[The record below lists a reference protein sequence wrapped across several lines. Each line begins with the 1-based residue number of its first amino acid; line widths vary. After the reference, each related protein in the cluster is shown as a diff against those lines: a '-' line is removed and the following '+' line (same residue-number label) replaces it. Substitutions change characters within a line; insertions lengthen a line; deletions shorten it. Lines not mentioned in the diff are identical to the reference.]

1 MKKILIPVFLII
13 LSVNLFS
20 YESGWNISGS
30 IKNQKLKIPGLA
42 EICVNYKINTFY
54 TFHRDSLIRI
64 WDLSSGKLIDSISI
78 NCTPK
83 YFSFSRDANTAI
95 YFYKDNLYIM
105 DLSAKKLIINNFFV
119 DNTSNLSE
127 VNYLVDYNKDL
138 NLLYYALNYTIFKY
152 GEYNINYTLGKFAI
166 YNIKQDSLIL
176 IKNLSNVQTY
186 GFDYSSSE
194 IYYTYFYYE
203 LGIKS
208 SGEPSSYSNK
218 EYGINKYSVI
228 NDSIYKIGSREIK
241 NDFQNYSDFFGK
253 LYLDT
258 INNYFLVGTYNFFYE
273 NGYKFFYKYNKQND
287 SGEGIIGSYSS
298 SYNFDYNSSLLC
310 FAVDN
315 KIYRI
320 NSLNLNFLDTLFFPS
335 KIEKFISFSLNSIMA
350 FNHLGEIILFDN
362 ITNIH
367 ESLQNNR
374 KILINPNPSSSYID
388 IYLDKTNNSIKSMNS
403 EGYEIKIYNTYGEC
417 VKTVGAN
424 NYLPLQ
430 RIDISF
436 LPAGIYFIQ
445 IGNYTGKFA
454 VVR

>member
-1 MKKILIPVFLII
+1 MNKLGYHAFAECIVDFYWTLRFAQNDVIEVYFNII
-13 LSVNLFS
+13 R
-20 YESGWNISGS
+20 SGIG
-30 IKNQKLKIPGLA
+30 
-42 EICVNYKINTFY
+42 
-54 TFHRDSLIRI
+54 
-64 WDLSSGKLIDSISI
+64 
-78 NCTPK
+78 
-83 YFSFSRDANTAI
+83 
-95 YFYKDNLYIM
+95 
-105 DLSAKKLIINNFFV
+105 
-119 DNTSNLSE
+119 
-127 VNYLVDYNKDL
+127 
-138 NLLYYALNYTIFKY
+138 
-152 GEYNINYTLGKFAI
+152 GKFAI

-208 SGEPSSYSNK
+208 SGRPSSYSNK

-273 NGYKFFYKYNKQND
+273 NGYKFFYKYNKQNN

-362 ITNIH
+362 ITNID
-367 ESLQNNR
+367 EIKQNNQ

-388 IYLDKTNNSIKSMNS
+388 IYLDKTNNSIKSMKA
-403 EGYEIKIYNTYGEC
+403 EGYEIQIYNTFGEC
-417 VKTVGAN
+417 VMIESIHPMSSRHRMN
-424 NYLPLQ
+424 IEHLPIGL
-430 RIDISF
+430 
-436 LPAGIYFIQ
+436 YFIH
-445 IGNYTGKFA
+445 IGNYSEKFV